1 MQQVGC
7 VPQFYLLIVATQ
19 IKGGGR
25 QQSQQ
30 STVFHGGAS
39 LDLLHHEQAR
49 SVASLLTPPGQHT
62 PTCLLV
68 IFLLILTQIHP
79 PSLSYHLFSSL
90 LKCQQRVKAPAS
102 LLPLVAPTPHPCP
115 LHCWPGLVW
124 PWSLPCIQDMLV
136 SSWWAR
142 GRCGWSRKC
151 AGMAIY
157 VNACRACTHWGG
169 LSTSSDWSS
178 GHSHC
183 PHFFI
188 FPIILCWGRASIAQ
202 SLTQPA

>member
-1 MQQVGC
+1 MAYWPFSCHTDIIQKLACWQRANLQI
-7 VPQFYLLIVATQ
+7 VPAPSSLLPLPYLL
-19 IKGGGR
+19 
-25 QQSQQ
+25 
-30 STVFHGGAS
+30 H
-39 LDLLHHEQAR
+39 
-49 SVASLLTPPGQHT
+49 
-62 PTCLLV
+62 
-68 IFLLILTQIHP
+68 LI
-79 PSLSYHLFSSL
+79 SYPLFSSL
-90 LKCQQRVKAPAS
+90 LECQQRVNAPAP
-102 LLPLVAPTPHPCP
+102 LLPLVAPTPRPHP
-115 LHCWPGLVW
+115 LHSWPGTIW
-124 PWSLPCIQDMLV
+124 PWSPPCIWDLLV

-178 GHSHC
+178 GHSYC